1 MQEADQ
7 LLRHKVGV
15 DLVGIADTVGW
26 VLLTHSHALTN
37 NFP

>member
-7 LLRHKVGV
+7 LLRHKVEV

-26 VLLTHSHALTN
+26 VLSIHSHALTN
-37 NFP
+37 KFP

>member
-15 DLVGIADTVGW
+15 DRAGIADTGGW
-26 VLLTHSHALTN
+26 VLSIHSHALTN